1 MKEKSIILGYG
12 RPAERE
18 RMKTALERKGYR
30 VYPCNDTGEVMRS
43 TRRLRPDL
51 VLLEFGLMGDN
62 ARGLAAVIEKD
73 LISSVVFII
82 DQPDPGFIRLLEDMN
97 VYAYVTPAMPLEA
110 FYKTIEIS
118 IPNARRIMDLKI
130 KVFEAERKLASRIL
144 VEKAKGIL
152 MKEKGMTEEEAF
164 AWIRKKSMDACISL
178 DRTCEVLIE
187 TYRPSGK

>member
-12 RPAERE
+12 RPADRE

-30 VYPCNDTGEVMRS
+30 VYPCTDTGEVMRS

-73 LISSVVFII
+73 LISSVVFIV
-82 DQPDPGFIRLLEDMN
+82 DQPDPNFIRLLEDMN
-97 VYAYVTPAMPLEA
+97 LYAYVTPSMTLET

-130 KVFEAERKLASRIL
+130 QVIEAQKKLASRIL

-152 MKEKGMTEEEAF
+152 MKEKRMTEEEAF
-164 AWIRKKSMDACISL
+164 AWIRKKSMDTCISM
-178 DRTCEVLIE
+178 DKTCEILIE
-187 TYRPSGK
+187 TYRPSRK